1 MISIFTAP
9 KPFTNPHIATIQR
22 NAIRS
27 WKAIEA
33 EVILLGDDE
42 GIAEAAV
49 ELEVKHIPN
58 VARNDYGTPRI
69 DSMFD
74 LARKAAVGSILA
86 CVNTD
91 IILLSDFYDTAH
103 RVIQTQKEFLI
114 IGQRWDL
121 DVQNELDI
129 AASFDHF
136 EINYRYD
143 WENDLLYQI
152 ETRGRR
158 HPRGGS
164 DYFIFPIN
172 IFKTIP
178 PFAIGRAGWDNW
190 MIYEARQR
198 GWKVVDGST
207 DINIIHQDHDYSHLP
222 GGKPHYKLP
231 ETFDNVKAGG
241 GKRTIFTLD
250 DCDYLIKDGKLDY
263 FPMSWKK
270 FWREAEIIPLVRW
283 HSQTLAN
290 LFFAIFHPVKAYREW
305 RSRGSNQQAGQA

>member
-27 WKAIEA
+27 WKAIGA

-42 GIAEAAV
+42 GIAEAAG

-58 VARNDYGTPRI
+58 VAKNEYGTPRI
-69 DSMFD
+69 DSMFE
-74 LARKAAVGSILA
+74 LGRKAAAGSILA

-91 IILLSDFYDTAH
+91 IILLTDFMETAN

-121 DVQNELDI
+121 DVREEIVFSNGWIEHLQNEI
-129 AASFDHF
+129 
-136 EINYRYD
+136 R
-143 WENDLLYQI
+143 
-152 ETRGRR
+152 TRARR

-164 DYFIFPIN
+164 DYFLFPKAVFN
-172 IFKTIP
+172 FIP

-198 GWKVVDGST
+198 GWKVVDGSA
-207 DINIIHQDHDYSHLP
+207 DVNIIHQDHDYSHLP
-222 GGKPHYKLP
+222 GGKPHYRQP
-231 ETFDNVKAGG
+231 ESFDNVKAAG

-250 DCDYLIKDGKLDY
+250 DCDYIVKDGKLDY

-270 FWREAEIIPLVRW
+270 FWREVEIIPLVRW
-283 HSQTLAN
+283 HSQPLAE
-290 LFFAIFHPVKAYREW
+290 LFFAVFHPVKAYREW